1 MKKMREFLKRFLPPP
16 VKAFMREV
24 KNILNAIT
32 GSKKELKTLI
42 QKLEKEVS
50 INSDRFLKEITGLQK
65 EFTKQNEEIKRLYTL
80 FESANRENLRI
91 YLESKEERNH
101 ILTEFFNERQQLREE
116 YGRRLERVSA
126 LLQKEFTKQ
135 NEEIKRLYT
144 LFESANRENLRIY
157 LESKEERNH
166 ILTEFFNERQQLR
179 EEYGRRLERVSAL
192 LEDEKAQ
199 NSKLHNMLDE
209 YGQESNKL
217 FEIEQKQGEIIKGIS
232 DSIKDISGNVR
243 KLISWVPERYMYNN
257 DYERRVT
264 TSFKEYRERP
274 DYPQKLLA
282 LLKGLDDESAA
293 TVIKTLTRQEM
304 IWGTEGKPLNILT
317 DEENE
322 QIRYLKQHF
331 YGNILKISDDIYCYR
346 NYLLPINHFEPCV
359 FMYHY
364 GLEKVKEKSKFENK
378 CIIDAGAFIGDSALI
393 LSPLTSSNVYAFE
406 PTSKYYNYLLETIK
420 LNNLNNVVPI
430 QAALGAECGR
440 IKINV
445 ADSCS
450 TVLTPNIEPEGF
462 EEIDLMTLD
471 SFVEKNKLEVGL
483 IKVDIEGYEQEFLK
497 GAENTIMK
505 QRPTLIISIYHNPED
520 FFMIKPII
528 ESWNLDYKFKIFK
541 PLDYTVSREVVLIAE
556 T

>member
-1 MKKMREFLKRFLPPP
+1 MLWRKAMKKMREFLKRFLPPP

-101 ILTEFFNERQQLREE
+101 IL
-116 YGRRLERVSA
+116 A
-126 LLQKEFTKQ
+126 
-135 NEEIKRLYT
+135 
-144 LFESANRENLRIY
+144 
-157 LESKEERNH
+157 
-166 ILTEFFNERQQLR
+166 EFFNERQQLR

-209 YGQESNKL
+209 YGKESNKL
-217 FEIEQKQGEIIKGIS
+217 SEIEQKQGEIIKGIS

>member
-1 MKKMREFLKRFLPPP
+1 MLWRKAMKKMREFLKRFLPPP

-50 INSDRFLKEITGLQK
+50 INSDRFLKEITG
-65 EFTKQNEEIKRLYTL
+65 
-80 FESANRENLRI
+80 
-91 YLESKEERNH
+91 
-101 ILTEFFNERQQLREE
+101 
-116 YGRRLERVSA
+116 
-126 LLQKEFTKQ
+126 LQKEFTKQ

-359 FMYHY
+359 FIYRY
-364 GLEKVKEKSKFENK
+364 GLEKVIDKSRFSDK
-378 CIIDAGAFIGDSALI
+378 CIIDAGAFIGDTALI
-393 LSPLTSSNVYAFE
+393 LSPLTSSKVYAFE
-406 PTSKYYNYLLETIK
+406 PTSKYFNLLKRTVE
-420 LNNLNNVVPI
+420 LNNLINVVPVR
-430 QAALGAECGR
+430 AALGANCGR
-440 IKINV
+440 VNINV
-445 ADSCS
+445 ACS
-450 TVLTPNIEPEGF
+450 SSSVLKPNIDLEGS
-462 EEIDLMTLD
+462 EEAELIALD
-471 SFVEKNKLEVGL
+471 MFVEERGLVVGL

-497 GAENTIMK
+497 GAENTIKK
-505 QRPTLIISIYHNPED
+505 QRPTLMISIYHNPND

-528 ESWNLDYKFKIFK
+528 ESWNLGYRFEIFK
-541 PLDYTVSREVVLIAE
+541 PSDFSISREVLLIAE
-556 T
+556 PSA

>member
-1 MKKMREFLKRFLPPP
+1 
-16 VKAFMREV
+16 
-24 KNILNAIT
+24 
-32 GSKKELKTLI
+32 
-42 QKLEKEVS
+42 
-50 INSDRFLKEITGLQK
+50 
-65 EFTKQNEEIKRLYTL
+65 
-80 FESANRENLRI
+80 
-91 YLESKEERNH
+91 
-101 ILTEFFNERQQLREE
+101 
-116 YGRRLERVSA
+116 
-126 LLQKEFTKQ
+126 
-135 NEEIKRLYT
+135 
-144 LFESANRENLRIY
+144 
-157 LESKEERNH
+157 
-166 ILTEFFNERQQLR
+166 
-179 EEYGRRLERVSAL
+179 
-192 LEDEKAQ
+192 
-199 NSKLHNMLDE
+199 
-209 YGQESNKL
+209 
-217 FEIEQKQGEIIKGIS
+217 
-232 DSIKDISGNVR
+232 
-243 KLISWVPERYMYNN
+243 
-257 DYERRVT
+257 
-264 TSFKEYRERP
+264 
-274 DYPQKLLA
+274 
-282 LLKGLDDESAA
+282 
-293 TVIKTLTRQEM
+293 
-304 IWGTEGKPLNILT
+304 
-317 DEENE
+317 
-322 QIRYLKQHF
+322 
-331 YGNILKISDDIYCYR
+331 
-346 NYLLPINHFEPCV
+346 
-359 FMYHY
+359 MYHY

-528 ESWNLDYKFKIFK
+528 ESWNLDYKFKIIK